1 MTQASPATESQLA
14 DQSIPDWLA
23 PALPHHPLTAYVADL
38 KLRRQARRA
47 QQALDEITYE
57 ALFDEFL
64 DAVRE
69 NGLGVK
75 QLFDNDPRAPNL
87 KQFIAWVMR
96 DENRKAQYYEA
107 QAIGAEV
114 LMIETP
120 IIADASDSLED
131 VNRSTLRVNTRKWQ
145 MSVWNRKRFGD
156 IKQVDQNVTIDL
168 SGAMQA
174 AQERLERARTIDA
187 PVRRIE

>member
-1 MTQASPATESQLA
+1 MTQASPQPQLE
-14 DQSIPDWLA
+14 DQTLPDWLGG
-23 PALPHHPLTAYVADL
+23 PVVPLASYVVDL
-38 KLRRQARRA
+38 KLRRQARDA
-47 QQALDEITYE
+47 QRELDAITYE

-69 NGLGVK
+69 NGLGVR
-75 QLFDNDPRAPNL
+75 QLFDNDPRAPDL
-87 KQFIAWVMR
+87 KKFVAWVMR

-120 IIADASDSLED
+120 MIADANDSMED

-156 IKQVDQNVTIDL
+156 VKQIDQNVTIDL
-168 SGAMQA
+168 SGAMQQ
-174 AQERLERARTIDA
+174 AQERLDRSRTVDA
-187 PVRRIE
+187 DVRRIE

>member
-1 MTQASPATESQLA
+1 MTAQSVQHSEPQLEG
-14 DQSIPDWLA
+14 QSLPGWLGG
-23 PALPHHPLTAYVADL
+23 PTVTNYVADL
-38 KLRRQARRA
+38 QLRRQARAA
-47 QQALDEITYE
+47 QRQLDEITYE

-69 NGLGVK
+69 NGLGVR
-75 QLFDNDPRAPNL
+75 QLFDNDPRAPDL
-87 KQFIAWVMR
+87 KRFVAWVMR

-120 IIADASDSLED
+120 LIADASDSMED

-156 IKQVDQNVTIDL
+156 VKQIDQNVTIDL
-168 SGAMQA
+168 SGAMQQ
-174 AQERLERARTIDA
+174 AQERLDRSRTIDA
-187 PVRRIE
+187 DVRRISAA